1 MDVQW
6 IIVGFVVAA
15 AAFYIVKLIA
25 RSFKARGCTR
35 CVSLPHTNRM
45 LKKLAE
51 EKKSAE

>member
-6 IIVGFVVAA
+6 IIVGLVVAA

-25 RSFKARGCTR
+25 RSFKSRGCIR
-35 CVSLPHTNRM
+35 CASLPHTNRM